1 MQDTPETAEFAKR
14 AEEASQR
21 ARKMKA
27 ELRKKRRADKLK
39 LQQQLGAE
47 LMKETNITSAQQL
60 KQYLQDNLN
69 YEAEAEN
76 QQNYQQA
83 LIELTTFA
91 NQLTWNEQRGYWQ
104 AANLHELTDWLA
116 TQRTQH

>member
-21 ARKMKA
+21 ARKMKT

-47 LMKETNITSAQQL
+47 LMKETNIVSAQQL

-76 QQNYQQA
+76 QQDYQQA
-83 LIELTTFA
+83 LIELNTFA
-91 NQLTWNEQRGYWQ
+91 NQLTWDEERGYWRV
-104 AANLHELTDWLA
+104 ANLRTLTDWLA
-116 TQRTQH
+116 GFRTNN